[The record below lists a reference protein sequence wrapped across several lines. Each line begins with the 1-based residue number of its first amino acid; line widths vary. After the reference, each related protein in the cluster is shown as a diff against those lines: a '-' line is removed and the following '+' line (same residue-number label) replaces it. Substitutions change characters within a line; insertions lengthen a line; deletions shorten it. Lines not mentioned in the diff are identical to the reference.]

1 MTKARIAVFSSKSY
15 DKDSMNAANSNYGFE
30 LDFYKTQLTANT
42 AKLVEGYDAISCFV
56 NDMVDVDV
64 LSQLDKANI
73 KMIALR
79 CAGFNNIDLEE
90 AKRRGF
96 VVSRVPGYSP
106 ESVAEHAVAMLLCL
120 NRKLHKAYSRIREHN
135 FNLEGL
141 LGFNL
146 SSKTVGIIGT
156 GKIGQATIR
165 ALSGF
170 GCKIL
175 CHDPYPTDVVTEL
188 GATYVD
194 LDTLYEESD
203 VISLHCPLTPESNH
217 MINRDAFAKMKP
229 GVMLI
234 NTSRGA
240 LVNASDAIEALKS
253 GKLGYLG
260 LDVYELE
267 GDLFFRDLSGQ
278 VIHDD
283 VFGLLL
289 SYPNVLV
296 TGHQGYFTDLA
307 LDQIAETTLGNIKAY
322 MKGETTGNE
331 VF

>member
-15 DKDSMNAANSNYGFE
+15 DRVSMDAANQKYGFE
-30 LDFYKTQLTANT
+30 LDYYKTQLTAST

-56 NDMVDVDV
+56 NDIVDTAV
-64 LSQLDKANI
+64 LEQLDKSNI

-79 CAGFNNIDLEE
+79 CAGFNNVDLEE

-106 ESVAEHAVAMLLCL
+106 ESVAEHAVAMMLCL

-146 SSKTVGIIGT
+146 GSKTVGVIGT
-156 GKIGQATIR
+156 GKIGLATMK

-170 GCKIL
+170 GCKLL
-175 CHDPYPTDVVTEL
+175 CHDPYVNPEAEKL
-188 GATYVD
+188 GTYVD
-194 LDTLYEESD
+194 LDTLYQQSD
-203 VISLHCPLTPESNH
+203 IVTLHCPLTEDSH
-217 MINRDAFAKMKP
+217 HLINRDAFAKMKE

-253 GKLGYLG
+253 GRLGYLG

-307 LDQIAETTLGNIKAY
+307 LNQIAETTLGNIKAY
-322 MKGETTGNE
+322 QKGQKTGNE
-331 VF
+331 IY

>member
-15 DKDSMNAANSNYGFE
+15 DRHSMDAANEKYGFE
-30 LDFYKTQLTANT
+30 LDYYKTQLTAST

-56 NDMVDVDV
+56 NDIVDTAV
-64 LSQLDKANI
+64 LEQLDKSGI

-79 CAGFNNIDLEE
+79 CAGFNNVDLEE
-90 AKRRGF
+90 AKSRGF

-106 ESVAEHAVAMLLCL
+106 ESVAEHAVAMMLCL

-146 SSKTVGIIGT
+146 GSKTVGVIGT
-156 GKIGQATIR
+156 GKIGLATMK

-170 GCKIL
+170 GCKLL
-175 CHDPYPTDVVTEL
+175 CHDPYVNPEAEKL
-188 GATYVD
+188 GTYVD
-194 LDTLYEESD
+194 LDTLYAQSD
-203 VISLHCPLTPESNH
+203 IISLHCPLTEESH
-217 MINRDAFAKMKP
+217 HLINREAFHKMKE

-240 LVNASDAIEALKS
+240 LVNASDAIESLKS
-253 GKLGYLG
+253 GRLGYLG

-307 LDQIAETTLGNIKAY
+307 LSQIADTTLGNIKAY
-322 MKGETTGNE
+322 QKGEKTGNE
-331 VF
+331 IY